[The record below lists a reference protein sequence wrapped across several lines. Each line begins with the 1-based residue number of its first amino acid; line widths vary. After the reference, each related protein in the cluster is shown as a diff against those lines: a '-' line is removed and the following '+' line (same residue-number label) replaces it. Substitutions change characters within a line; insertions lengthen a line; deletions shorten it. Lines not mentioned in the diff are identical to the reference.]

1 MSDSGDIDPSRPSM
15 PTPCSNDNRGDCACS
30 DEEGFTTWT
39 WWVADQQRCATTYH
53 PPNHQGPLPLLIS
66 NDCYSSN
73 GLGQCRPGSEMVEA
87 ANRFG
92 FAGLCTTAA
101 DGNWTFGNDGVIND
115 SNPLPCT
122 AEDSKDITYM
132 DGVFSIVD
140 AFAESGEVDDARVF
154 AWGFSQNAMFTAY
167 MSFCYPNRI
176 NTFWQ
181 GGSGLF
187 VSGETDPLP
196 QMEGVCRKSDFREFG
211 SSCVDQAPCDACE
224 YFPIYPLQTT
234 PPQKG
239 CIMMYADDFLSD
251 TAAPMAR
258 IMAEQGHQATLLQFP
273 DIGRGHSNSLIHWD

>member
-1 MSDSGDIDPSRPSM
+1 MSDSGDVDPSRPSM
-15 PTPCSNDNRGDCACS
+15 PTPCSDDNRGDCACS
-30 DEEGFTTWT
+30 DEDGFTTRT

-53 PPNHQGPLPLLIS
+53 PPNHQGPLPILIS

-132 DGVFSIVD
+132 NGVFSIVD

-167 MSFCYPNRI
+167 MSFCYPDRI

-187 VSGETDPLP
+187 VRGKRTPYRKWKVFVASLTFANLDVHVLTRRRARR
-196 QMEGVCRKSDFREFG
+196 VNTFRFTHCRRHHHRM
-211 SSCVDQAPCDACE
+211 DA
-224 YFPIYPLQTT
+224 
-234 PPQKG
+234 
-239 CIMMYADDFLSD
+239 S
-251 TAAPMAR
+251 
-258 IMAEQGHQATLLQFP
+258 
-273 DIGRGHSNSLIHWD
+273 